1 MPLRGD
7 LVPPQC
13 SVYTLFSS
21 GRRHARIAS
30 RRAPSMKIC
39 HNMWQLLVN
48 KEAAESIYDFFFL
61 SLQNLK
67 KQNKKTLLIQRTINQ
82 DGHRKQTQLS

>member
-1 MPLRGD
+1 MTNIKKMPLRGD

-48 KEAAESIYDFFFL
+48 KEAAESIYDFFSPF
-61 SLQNLK
+61 SAK
-67 KQNKKTLLIQRTINQ
+67 FKKT
-82 DGHRKQTQLS
+82 